1 TGNAGRM
8 DPLSITTACV
18 GLLAT
23 VTKTALAVTNFTRDC
38 REARS
43 DLTSITGE
51 LSQLNLVLELLRDET
66 AVTDDRIM
74 PESLQIHIL
83 STINSCSS
91 AVSKI
96 NTILDKH
103 TGKTGMLRW
112 ATFGKN
118 EVAGLRTS
126 LEAYRGSL
134 SLVLELVSVSLS
146 KAIRNDTTAIRTDV
160 YDIKQDT
167 SQISQIMDELVRLRA
182 IVASGGIPSASSGQ
196 NFILQQYLDGLTS
209 YAESVCNDVVWETD
223 SSVRAGSRAS
233 SRASLR
239 IASSVPVLQVD
250 RNIDASSQDATISDI
265 VYENEEGVAILE
277 PTRSATADGESSMSE
292 DSKSPEEHYPRSLRN
307 RDNSSTTPSGSHI
320 QILQSKPSIST
331 PHLDKLP
338 DGESH
343 ISSQGETGCELPE
356 IKPILATPQLE
367 KLLID
372 MNTFSSQASYNNESK
387 TAPQIT
393 NFPQQSDR
401 LSTED
406 DSEDVLVSNDRAS
419 LGPQRNCVT
428 PTDEGTGTSQT
439 TPQVK
444 KKMVIVGD
452 TYCGKTALYMFFL
465 YGTFTLYARPTM
477 FDNYAADIEIDG
489 KTVELALWDTAGN
502 ENCDRLRPLSYPDTD
517 IIMICFNIDSLD
529 SLDNVIEKWI
539 HEVKH
544 FLPNVPRLFVG
555 LKKDLRDDPETV
567 ADLNKISQ
575 RPVSWEEARAFGYFE
590 CSAKTGEGVN
600 EVFEAVVRQTL
611 VETKKVPKGLR
622 NLFKRLS
629 SSFWNNPSQKTSQFL
644 LLPVAAQKPMVN
656 PNKSGKATSGT
667 SVARDFNNALQGTL
681 AFEAMRFTANYARIA
696 QAELRTCDYDEL
708 MSGVDKAAK
717 LLPDSF
723 DPNSEEWPEDAE
735 EVNQRME
742 ELLKDCDKL
751 AGGFKKFVE
760 NARAAGMA
768 VKRQQ

>member
-1 TGNAGRM
+1 M

-83 STINSCSS
+83 STINSCSA

-96 NTILDKH
+96 NTTLDKH
-103 TGKTGMLRW
+103 TGKTGMLKW

-223 SSVRAGSRAS
+223 SSARAESRAGSRAS

-265 VYENEEGVAILE
+265 IHENEDGVAILE

-331 PHLDKLP
+331 QHLDKLP
-338 DGESH
+338 DDESH
-343 ISSQGETGCELPE
+343 ISSQGETGYELPE

-372 MNTFSSQASYNNESK
+372 MNTFSSQASDNNESK

-393 NFPQQSDR
+393 NFPQQSGR

-406 DSEDVLVSNDRAS
+406 DSEDVLVSNDSKSDFGDEVRGKASASVPTLSVRALTS
-419 LGPQRNCVT
+419 DGSAEAHHQSSGVTIPHLRHQNVLRNTDLATNIHQTEDVKSTKEYDPFRFVPDLRIQRPTSTKVVLLSNDTSSSNIQKREHLGMSFAIPQR
-428 PTDEGTGTSQT
+428 P
-439 TPQVK
+439 
-444 KKMVIVGD
+444 
-452 TYCGKTALYMFFL
+452 
-465 YGTFTLYARPTM
+465 
-477 FDNYAADIEIDG
+477 
-489 KTVELALWDTAGN
+489 
-502 ENCDRLRPLSYPDTD
+502 
-517 IIMICFNIDSLD
+517 
-529 SLDNVIEKWI
+529 
-539 HEVKH
+539 
-544 FLPNVPRLFVG
+544 
-555 LKKDLRDDPETV
+555 
-567 ADLNKISQ
+567 ISMPG
-575 RPVSWEEARAFGYFE
+575 R
-590 CSAKTGEGVN
+590 
-600 EVFEAVVRQTL
+600 
-611 VETKKVPKGLR
+611 
-622 NLFKRLS
+622 
-629 SSFWNNPSQKTSQFL
+629 
-644 LLPVAAQKPMVN
+644 
-656 PNKSGKATSGT
+656 
-667 SVARDFNNALQGTL
+667 
-681 AFEAMRFTANYARIA
+681 
-696 QAELRTCDYDEL
+696 
-708 MSGVDKAAK
+708 
-717 LLPDSF
+717 
-723 DPNSEEWPEDAE
+723 
-735 EVNQRME
+735 
-742 ELLKDCDKL
+742 
-751 AGGFKKFVE
+751 
-760 NARAAGMA
+760 
-768 VKRQQ
+768 